1 MSIVIP
7 IRQLV
12 AMRPEVSD
20 RTLVDYL
27 DLAVLAKEPGTLPT
41 RALRERWGCSQPM
54 VSRRL
59 AAVER
64 AGLAEITAG
73 WGGYQVHAVT
83 RWEVVA

>member
-7 IRQLV
+7 ISQLV
-12 AMRPEVSD
+12 AMRPGVSD

-41 RALRERWGCSQPM
+41 RTLRDRWGCSQSM
-54 VSRRL
+54 VSRRV

-64 AGLAEITAG
+64 AGLVDVTAS
-73 WGGYQVHAVT
+73 WHGYQVHAVR
-83 RWEVVA
+83 RWEAA